1 MGLTKSDVFS
11 EEVNQISEVLK
22 ALGHPARIS
31 IILYLAERSDC
42 VGSSIVNE
50 IPLAQPTIS
59 RHLSELKK
67 VGLIKGTISGKNI
80 SYCLNEPVWDEV
92 KKFVLGIEIKK
103 NTCC

>member
-11 EEVNQISEVLK
+11 EEINEISEALK

-31 IILYLAERSDC
+31 IVLYLAEKNEC

-67 VGLIKGTISGKNI
+67 VGLIQGTISGKNI
-80 SYCLNEPVWDEV
+80 SYCLNETVWEKV
-92 KKFVLGIEIKK
+92 KGFIEGINTSKK
-103 NTCC
+103 SCC